1 MKTVTATMK
10 FKVPGDSGHPQAGE
24 TLEGITYDFEQAES
38 VEEAEKVAAD
48 NDWSLLEFVNDA
60 LKGNARQNKYSNLL
74 ATYAPK
80 TEVSQD
86 VLKARLIRTFIM
98 AGLTEEQA
106 KAQVESVLSANNG

>member
-10 FKVPGDSGHPQAGE
+10 FKVPADSGHPQAGE
-24 TLEGITYDFEQAES
+24 TLEGNTYDYEQAET
-38 VEEAEKVAAD
+38 VAEAEEIAAK
-48 NDWSLLEFVNDA
+48 NEWTLLDFVNEA